1 MNNPILELKNIYKK
15 FGNINALNGVDFNVH
30 ANSVTAL
37 CGDNGAGKSTLIK
50 IISGALIPDKGNVF
64 IFGKSIMLNSPKD
77 SHNLGIETVYQDLAL
92 CENLNVIQNLFLGRE
107 ICFDLNWFTNF
118 FINNKKMRQKAK
130 DVFDD
135 LGTTIPSF
143 KNQISHLSGGQKQA
157 VAIARAIA
165 WGSKIVILDEP
176 TAALGVEQTKNV
188 HNIILNLKAKGI
200 GIVLIT
206 HNMQDVFNLA
216 DRVVVLRQGVKV
228 SEMSTASCSPSDV
241 VKAITGAK

>member
-1 MNNPILELKNIYKK
+1 M
-15 FGNINALNGVDFNVH
+15 
-30 ANSVTAL
+30 
-37 CGDNGAGKSTLIK
+37 
-50 IISGALIPDKGNVF
+50 
-64 IFGKSIMLNSPKD
+64 
-77 SHNLGIETVYQDLAL
+77 
-92 CENLNVIQNLFLGRE
+92 
-107 ICFDLNWFTNF
+107 
-118 FINNKKMRQKAK
+118 NNKKMRQKAK
-130 DVFDD
+130 DVFND